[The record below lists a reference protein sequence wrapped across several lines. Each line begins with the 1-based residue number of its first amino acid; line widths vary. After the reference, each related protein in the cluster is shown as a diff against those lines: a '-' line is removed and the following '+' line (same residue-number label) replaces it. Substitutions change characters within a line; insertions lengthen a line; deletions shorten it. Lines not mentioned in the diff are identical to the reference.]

1 MAAPHRVGGRQ
12 QEQRTFFEE
21 LIQRERRVRDR
32 FLDLKDK
39 PPSAAEM
46 AAQFESQAQDQREI
60 ARRVLAIERAFDQIF
75 DEMFYNRIAEP
86 AAINR
91 LRTAIVKGLEQ
102 LRSDVMDP
110 HARRLDDA
118 AVRSG
123 QLSLGGTDGD
133 AIEAGYE
140 EVLKAMETLLARM
153 EKAEGFTEI
162 VETVRAIIA
171 EHGKVKDLTRRKYE
185 DALKEIFGDNPP
197 KDPLPPPKKDEK
209 K

>member
-1 MAAPHRVGGRQ
+1 MEGG
-12 QEQRTFFEE
+12 
-21 LIQRERRVRDR
+21 VR
-32 FLDLKDK
+32 LL
-39 PPSAAEM
+39 
-46 AAQFESQAQDQREI
+46 
-60 ARRVLAIERAFDQIF
+60 
-75 DEMFYNRIAEP
+75 IAE
-86 AAINR
+86 
-91 LRTAIVKGLEQ
+91 
-102 LRSDVMDP
+102 
-110 HARRLDDA
+110 DDA

-162 VETVRAIIA
+162 VETVRAIIT

-185 DALKEIFGDNPP
+185 EVLKDIFGDNPP